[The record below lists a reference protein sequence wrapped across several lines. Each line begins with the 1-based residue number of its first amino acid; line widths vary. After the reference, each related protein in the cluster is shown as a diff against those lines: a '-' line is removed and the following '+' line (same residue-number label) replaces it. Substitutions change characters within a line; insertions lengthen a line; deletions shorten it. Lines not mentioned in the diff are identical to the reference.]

1 MKRPLVRTDVRAH
14 LGEAQESEDFA
25 ASQDLT
31 FTPGYSDKRKA
42 FDRGRAE
49 GKKMAPLPF
58 RLQLVRV
65 RNSMGGLD
73 GRGAAGYRAQGYRE
87 VKASDMEGMGIS
99 MPVGGQLSTDGFV
112 DVGDT
117 RLFVC
122 DAHRAARNEMNW
134 RRATDEAQATDR
146 APALEAEG
154 RKHARPGE
162 ESLTFAE
169 GTYSDATEDTP
180 T

>member
-1 MKRPLVRTDVRAH
+1 MVKRPLIRTDVRAH

-25 ASQDLT
+25 AAQDLT

-49 GKKMAPLPF
+49 GRKMPSLPY

-65 RNSMGGLD
+65 KSTMGLPD
-73 GRGAAGYRAQGYRE
+73 GRGAAGFRAQGYRE
-87 VKASDMEGMGIS
+87 VHASEMEGMGIA
-99 MPVGGQLSTDGFV
+99 MPVGGQVSAEDFV

-154 RKHARPGE
+154 RKHAKPGE
-162 ESLTFAE
+162 DLTFAE
-169 GTYSDATEDTP
+169 GSYSDATEGSSV
-180 T
+180 